1 MKKVIAGVCVL
12 AFSIAGL
19 AGCSDRT
26 DKEAIKD
33 KLYSKFTENVP
44 TGDVEQKQVE
54 DFGHCFADGVLD
66 ELNDEQAQEL
76 DKALDKEKLDQGD
89 VSQEIEDVLMK
100 NSNECAQ
107 NILMGDK

>member
-66 ELNDEQAQEL
+66 ELNDEQAKNWIRPRQ
-76 DKALDKEKLDQGD
+76 EKLDQGD